1 MVDSL
6 WFIENFWLL
15 FTDDCSPR
23 ETHTL
28 YMIRNT

>member
-6 WFIENFWLL
+6 WFIENYWLL
-15 FTDDCSPR
+15 FTDDCLLR

-28 YMIRNT
+28 YMILNT